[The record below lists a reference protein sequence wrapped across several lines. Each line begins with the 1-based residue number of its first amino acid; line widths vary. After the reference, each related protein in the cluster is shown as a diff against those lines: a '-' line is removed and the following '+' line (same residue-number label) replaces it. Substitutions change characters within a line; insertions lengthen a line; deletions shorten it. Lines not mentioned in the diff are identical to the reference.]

1 MYQVFMKVPGSMY
14 TNLKAGWIGGKTDE
28 PFSQQFFY

>member
-1 MYQVFMKVPGSMY
+1 MYQVFMKVSGSMY

-28 PFSQQFFY
+28 PFLQQFFY